1 MRARSEMD
9 VGTAQADQF
18 GHAQAGLSREP
29 KHGMVAPPGPSRP
42 SGGCKQCVEFRFSQ
56 EGNEP
61 SVEALGRNGKHT
73 FDHGSMLGMTE
84 RGVSEQGA
92 DRGEPNV
99 TGAHA

>member
-1 MRARSEMD
+1 MPEVSGVIRCFRPFPLAAHMRARSEMD

-61 SVEALGRNGKHT
+61 SVEALG
-73 FDHGSMLGMTE
+73 GMAST
-84 RGVSEQGA
+84 RSITAACSG
-92 DRGEPNV
+92 
-99 TGAHA
+99 